1 MAKKTKYM
9 IDKIIEHTII
19 FDSEKEHIGLK
30 IYKNDRLK
38 KFLNNYYIWHFPKQF
53 QEEVIEQNGIF
64 YISTEKD
71 LSNINFKLKNVSQ
84 DTLDRFYQIYS

>member
-1 MAKKTKYM
+1 M
-9 IDKIIEHTII
+9 IDKIIKHTII
-19 FDSEKEHIGLK
+19 FDSEKEYIGLE

-38 KFLNNYYIWHFPKQF
+38 KFLNDYYIWYFPKQF

-64 YISTEKD
+64 YISTDKD
-71 LSNINFKLKNVSQ
+71 LSNINIKLKNVSQ

>member
-1 MAKKTKYM
+1 M

-19 FDSEKEHIGLK
+19 FDSEKEYIGLE

-38 KFLNNYYIWHFPKQF
+38 KFLNDYYIWHFPKQF

-71 LSNINFKLKNVSQ
+71 LSNINFELKNVSQ